1 MDFCRCD
8 DIKVLRDY
16 RYSLNQPLEL
26 TDDYY
31 IGVLKNI
38 RKS

>member
-8 DIKVLRDY
+8 DIEVLRDLLY
-16 RYSLNQPLEL
+16 ILNHSLKL

-38 RKS
+38 IIT